1 MKTHWLNSR
10 SITLWALPSILH
22 LLPRQLNSHNF
33 TVDFNSNQLAEQ
45 MPGSKAII
53 ITGMKMLKRI
63 TVAIVLSALCSIPAL
78 AKPLNYGDIAPDFPP
93 GEFSDGKQYKLSDYA
108 GKQLVVLFFYEQE
121 CPTCRRTIPERNK
134 VVQQFEGKPVK
145 FLAIGAGDSLEEVKA
160 YAAQTHLHMPI
171 FADKRSVMQKAYG
184 IHISLGNIYQVR
196 LVNLEGKIIAYDMN
210 PSTLNTALSDME
222 AAKNRTNEEAATG
235 TKSTETDAPAK
246 YLLGK
251 TSEPSI
257 RSGNTPGES
266 TNITPMQNIPGTNFK
281 KTPATKGEPKPKV
294 EWREVPDKD
303 EEGNDPNA
311 ARREKAANLNNDA
324 VAAMRNGNNKLA
336 VEKLKEAMDADPTYD
351 MAKKSL
357 QAAYTNY
364 GIDLETAGKMD
375 DAEDAM
381 KKALDLADQVYSHDD
396 ERFKN
401 AAENYA
407 GLLTKNG
414 KKIEAEAIRSTF
426 LSPRK

>member
-1 MKTHWLNSR
+1 VKAHWLNTR
-10 SITLWALPSILH
+10 STTFWALPRILH

-33 TVDFNSNQLAEQ
+33 TVDFNSNQLAGQ

-53 ITGMKMLKRI
+53 MTGMKMLKQI
-63 TVAIVLSALCSIPAL
+63 TFSIVLSALCSMPAL

-171 FADKRSVMQKAYG
+171 FADKRSAMQKAYG

-196 LVNLEGKIIAYDMN
+196 LINLEGKIIAYDMN
-210 PSTLNTALSDME
+210 PSTLNKALADMD
-222 AAKNRTNEEAATG
+222 AAKNRTNEEAASANN
-235 TKSTETDAPAK
+235 STEGPAN
-246 YLLGK
+246 Y
-251 TSEPSI
+251 SH
-257 RSGNTPGES
+257 GNTAEPAITPGNIPAE
-266 TNITPMQNIPGTNFK
+266 NGDITPMQNIPGTNFK
-281 KTPATKGEPKPKV
+281 KTAPKGQAKPKV
-294 EWREVPDKD
+294 EWREIPEKD
-303 EEGNDPNA
+303 EEANDPNA

-336 VEKLKEAMDADPTYD
+336 VDKLKEAMDADPTYD

-364 GIDLETAGKMD
+364 GIDLENAGKMD

-426 LSPRK
+426 LSPNK